1 MVCRKI
7 QACIMSISEK
17 DKRYVWHPFTQ
28 MKTSENALPIVRG
41 EGTLLFDEDGNSYI
55 DAIASWWV
63 NLHGHAHPYLA
74 SKVSRQMQVL
84 EHIPGLLITCVYVKI
99 KGSPSSNQQS
109 FFSGDGSS
117 AIEIVLR

>member
-55 DAIASWWV
+55 DATSFMVGKSSWACSSLFGFKSFAPNASSR
-63 NLHGHAHPYLA
+63 AHPLCRIY
-74 SKVSRQMQVL
+74 S
-84 EHIPGLLITCVYVKI
+84 
-99 KGSPSSNQQS
+99 
-109 FFSGDGSS
+109 
-117 AIEIVLR
+117 